1 MAAPRHTTPSTPPQG
16 AFSVSHRVLRGYGPL
31 AVFAALML
39 LMAILV
45 PSKSPTR
52 LAAGGIG
59 SSDNQDTSALDGGTT
74 NGATDTTVAA
84 GAASGPTTAGAGA
97 AAGPLG
103 VLDLATGATQP
114 LDGVLGRRLG
124 NGRAVDREAP
134 RERCVLV
141 VPGRRQVGIAEV
153 HDAAIGQ
160 SVGVRLR
167 RP

>member
-59 SSDNQDTSALDGGTT
+59 ASDNQDGSALDGGTT
-74 NGATDTTVAA
+74 DGATDTTVAA
-84 GAASGPTTAGAGA
+84 GAANGGSAATGSAAGTKAGGAAGA
-97 AAGPLG
+97 
-103 VLDLATGATQP
+103 T
-114 LDGVLGRRLG
+114 
-124 NGRAVDREAP
+124 
-134 RERCVLV
+134 
-141 VPGRRQVGIAEV
+141 
-153 HDAAIGQ
+153 
-160 SVGVRLR
+160 
-167 RP
+167 